1 MAVQSYSIAG
11 VVDAT
16 AQTAIILAINDI
28 LGFIGGSAADGG
40 FTDGDKIPPAL
51 DAQIN
56 EEFADLITAIDAASE
71 A

>member
-1 MAVQSYSIAG
+1 MAVQSYTIGG

-28 LGFIGGSAADGG
+28 LGFIGGNAAGGG
-40 FTDGDKIPPAL
+40 FTDGDKVPPAL
-51 DAQIN
+51 DDQIN
-56 EEFADLITAIDAASE
+56 EEFALLITAIDAAAE